1 MVKLLLLRLSK
12 GVNLLANIKSAKKR
26 IEVIK
31 VKTALNKS
39 RKSEIKTYIAKFN
52 KAVESGDLDSAKAL
66 LKLVEKKLNR
76 AAAKNTIHKNA
87 ASRKVSRLTKR
98 LNEAV

>member
-1 MVKLLLLRLSK
+1 MVELLLLRLSK

-26 IEVIK
+26 IEVTK
-31 VKTALNKS
+31 VRTAINKS
-39 RKSEIKTYIAKFN
+39 RKSEIKTYITKFN
-52 KAVESGDLDSAKAL
+52 KAIESGDLDSARAL
-66 LKLVEKKLNR
+66 LRIVEKKLSR

-87 ASRKVSRLTKR
+87 AARKISRLTKK